1 MVVSGDDTG
10 AEADRWLITAK
21 ELLSSSDFK
30 GAKAL
35 AISSCEDDP
44 SRAHAADY
52 IIAISDTLLAGES
65 TVGGDSKLPDW
76 YAVLRLDKLTQSL
89 EHIAVQYRRLAL
101 LLNPTVNRLP
111 FADRALKL
119 VSDAWCVLS
128 DPPRKSIYDQELQLS
143 RLGQPQSQPEQF
155 QSSRAE
161 TSATGQPQSQ
171 PEQFKSRAETSATS
185 FWTACPYCY
194 ALFEYPKGYEECALR
209 CQQCGRAFEAVKTE
223 TPPVESNGQ
232 GVYFFCS
239 WAVFPVG
246 FSGDAKI
253 SGSGWSPV
261 SHLFHCPVVIPPDH
275 HQSNV
280 KTPAPR
286 NCPVDGGGDEFYIT
300 ISDDDEE
307 RDHAKTNKKG
317 G

>member
-1 MVVSGDDTG
+1 MFGGDDNG
-10 AEADRWLITAK
+10 AEADRWLVTSK
-21 ELLSSSDFK
+21 ELLASSDFK
-30 GAKAL
+30 GAKTL

-44 SRAHAADY
+44 SRTHAADY

-65 TVGGDSKLPDW
+65 TVGDSKLPDW
-76 YAVLRLDKLTQSL
+76 YAVLRLDKLNQSL
-89 EHIAVQYRRLAL
+89 EHIAIQYRRLAL

-111 FADRALKL
+111 FADQALKL

-128 DPPRKSIYDQELQLS
+128 DPPRKSIYDRELQLS
-143 RLGQPQSQPEQF
+143 QLGQPAQSQSEQF
-155 QSSRAE
+155 QSRAE
-161 TSATGQPQSQ
+161 ASENLKAT
-171 PEQFKSRAETSATS
+171 TS

-209 CQQCGRAFEAVKTE
+209 CQQCRRAFEAVKTE
-223 TPPVESNGQ
+223 TPPVESNGE

-239 WAVFPVG
+239 WAMFPVG
-246 FSGDAKI
+246 FSGRHAKT

-261 SHLFHCPVVIPPDH
+261 SHLFHCPVQSPPHDH
-275 HQSNV
+275 LHQANLE
-280 KTPAPR
+280 TPAPR
-286 NCPVDGGGDEFYIT
+286 NHNHVDGGGDELYIT

-307 RDHAKTNKKG
+307 RDHAKKNKKG

>member
-1 MVVSGDDTG
+1 MVSGDDNG
-10 AEADRWLITAK
+10 AEADRWLVTSK
-21 ELLSSSDFK
+21 ELLASSDFK

-35 AISSCEDDP
+35 AIRACEDDS
-44 SRAHAADY
+44 SRTHAADY
-52 IIAISDTLLAGES
+52 IIAIADTLLAGES
-65 TVGGDSKLPDW
+65 TVGDSKLPDW
-76 YAVLRLDKLTQSL
+76 YAVLRLEKLTQSL
-89 EHIAVQYRRLAL
+89 ERVAVQYRRLAL

-111 FADRALKL
+111 FADQALKL
-119 VSDAWCVLS
+119 
-128 DPPRKSIYDQELQLS
+128 
-143 RLGQPQSQPEQF
+143 RL
-155 QSSRAE
+155 AE
-161 TSATGQPQSQ
+161 TSESPNA
-171 PEQFKSRAETSATS
+171 AS

-209 CQQCGRAFEAVKTE
+209 CQQCGRAFEAVKME

-239 WAVFPVG
+239 WAMFPVG
-246 FSGDAKI
+246 FSGDAKT

-261 SHLFHCPVVIPPDH
+261 SHLFHCPVLSADH
-275 HQSNV
+275 HQANV

-286 NCPVDGGGDEFYIT
+286 NYHDVEDGGDELYIN

-307 RDHAKTNKKG
+307 RDHAKKNKKG